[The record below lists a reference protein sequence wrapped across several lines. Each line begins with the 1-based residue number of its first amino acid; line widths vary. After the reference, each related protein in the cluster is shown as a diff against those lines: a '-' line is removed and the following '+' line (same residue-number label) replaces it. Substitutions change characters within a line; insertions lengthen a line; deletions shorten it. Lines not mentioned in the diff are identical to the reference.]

1 MSFAEYLH
9 IDGYDDNEN
18 MWEEI
23 LDFNDYDKVGT
34 DPNMLSKNIKR
45 EATPNAKGK
54 GANAANANKKHN
66 DISMKEYCIRELL
79 NKYSIVL
86 QDKSI
91 KIKKTSS

>member
-1 MSFAEYLH
+1 
-9 IDGYDDNEN
+9 

-34 DPNMLSKNIKR
+34 DANMLTKNMKR
-45 EATPNAKGK
+45 EATPNTKVKGL
-54 GANAANANKKHN
+54 GNNAANKKHN
-66 DISMKEYCIRELL
+66 NNDNNMKEYWIRELL